1 MSKNIVKNQHYVSE
15 FILRNFAN
23 EKKQV
28 VECQLKHKKAYPI
41 NINRSM
47 SSKYTYEHNK
57 LEQNLLEK
65 YFSKLESKVAP
76 TLKKI
81 VNELEKEMSNTRLVY
96 ELVCSIFIE
105 LLVFYYRS
113 GALLHEFTSQYGLV
127 KSDEKIELLIKKII
141 NFKYLNDLKTMI
153 VNNYEWS
160 IIKNDKNDFIL
171 SDQYIST
178 AALSAKSRFLNI
190 TNRHMGLKD
199 VIILIPISSRFYF
212 VFYNGKKPNYIKKEQ
227 LCTLNESQTFE
238 INVAILNNSYQKCIS
253 CNDEA
258 LTRVL
263 DRFNEVNPVGS
274 FAHYNS
280 GYKEFK
286 VKKEVFFYEEDL
298 TSYEFFTSFRFR
310 KYKNLKRNERCVC
323 KSGMKYKNCCLIYVQ
338 KAELIFNDFQRNVNP
353 LSYSANPYNIIEQ
366 SINEVFSIEEPQL
379 FKDIRLASKK

>member
-127 KSDEKIELLIKKII
+127 KSDEKIELLNKKD
-141 NFKYLNDLKTMI
+141 NQF
-153 VNNYEWS
+153 
-160 IIKNDKNDFIL
+160 
-171 SDQYIST
+171 
-178 AALSAKSRFLNI
+178 
-190 TNRHMGLKD
+190 
-199 VIILIPISSRFYF
+199 
-212 VFYNGKKPNYIKKEQ
+212 
-227 LCTLNESQTFE
+227 
-238 INVAILNNSYQKCIS
+238 
-253 CNDEA
+253 
-258 LTRVL
+258 
-263 DRFNEVNPVGS
+263 
-274 FAHYNS
+274 
-280 GYKEFK
+280 
-286 VKKEVFFYEEDL
+286 
-298 TSYEFFTSFRFR
+298 
-310 KYKNLKRNERCVC
+310 
-323 KSGMKYKNCCLIYVQ
+323 
-338 KAELIFNDFQRNVNP
+338 
-353 LSYSANPYNIIEQ
+353 
-366 SINEVFSIEEPQL
+366 
-379 FKDIRLASKK
+379 